1 MAIVKEKEK
10 RGETMAIDDQLID
23 ELLKDYKKPE
33 DLVGETGLLKELTK
47 RLVERALNAEMTD
60 YLGYRKNA
68 PEGRNGS
75 NSRNGHSKKTIQG
88 EFGQAEISVP
98 RDRESGFEPQLIQ
111 KGQRRFEGFD
121 QKIVSLYARGMTTRD
136 IQSHLEEIYGTEVS
150 PTLISNVTAAVS
162 EDVKLWQSRPLEA
175 VYPIV
180 YFDALWVKSRDEGH
194 IRNKAVYLAL
204 GVNIEGQKEVLGL
217 WIARTEGA
225 KFWLQVLTE
234 LRNRGV
240 QDIFIACVDGLKGF
254 PEAIE
259 SQFPQTEIQLCIVHL
274 VRNSL
279 KYVNWKER
287 KVVAAGLKAIYSSSV
302 VQEAEVALEQF
313 GKKWDEKYPIISRSW
328 RSNWEN
334 IVTFFAYPQDIRKAI
349 YTTNAIESLNHS
361 LRKVIK
367 NRGAFPDDESILKIL
382 YLALQ
387 NVARKWTMPI
397 RNWKA
402 ALNHFA
408 ILFPE
413 RMPV

>member
-1 MAIVKEKEK
+1 
-10 RGETMAIDDQLID
+10 MAIDDQLID
-23 ELLKDYKKPE
+23 ELLKDYRKPE
-33 DLVGETGLLKELTK
+33 DLVGETGLLKELTR

-60 YLGYRKNA
+60 HLGYKKNS
-68 PEGRNGS
+68 PEGKKNGS

-88 EFGQAEISVP
+88 EFGQAEIAVP
-98 RDRESGFEPQLIQ
+98 RDRESEFEPQLVQ

-150 PTLISNVTAAVS
+150 PTLISNVTAEVM

-194 IRNKAVYLAL
+194 VRNKAVYVAL
-204 GVNIEGQKEVLGL
+204 GVNMEGQKEVLGL

-234 LRNRGV
+234 LKNRGL

-259 SQFPQTEIQLCIVHL
+259 SQFPQTEIQLCIVHM

-287 KVVAAGLKAIYSSSV
+287 KAVAADLKAIYSASIAE
-302 VQEAEVALEQF
+302 EAEIALKQF
-313 GKKWDEKYPIISRSW
+313 GETWDHKYPIISRSW

-334 IVTFFAYPQDIRKAI
+334 VIPFFAYPHAIRKAI

-367 NRGAFPDDESILKIL
+367 NRGAFPDDESIFKIL

-397 RNWKA
+397 QNWKA

-413 RMPV
+413 RMPA